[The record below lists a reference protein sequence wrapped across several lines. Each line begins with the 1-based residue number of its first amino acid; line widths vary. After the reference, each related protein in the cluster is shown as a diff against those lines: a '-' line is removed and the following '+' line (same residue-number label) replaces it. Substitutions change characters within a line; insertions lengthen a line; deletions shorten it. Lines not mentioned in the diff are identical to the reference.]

1 MCFVLFCY
9 AKFIVVMYNE
19 EDKNYMKKF
28 ICMQIRQVY
37 KRQLFM
43 ASTLVSNPNTKLY
56 DNGNCFRGFI
66 NF

>member
-1 MCFVLFCY
+1 
-9 AKFIVVMYNE
+9 MYNE
-19 EDKNYMKKF
+19 EDKNYIKKF

-43 ASTLVSNPNTKLY
+43 ASALASNPNTKLY